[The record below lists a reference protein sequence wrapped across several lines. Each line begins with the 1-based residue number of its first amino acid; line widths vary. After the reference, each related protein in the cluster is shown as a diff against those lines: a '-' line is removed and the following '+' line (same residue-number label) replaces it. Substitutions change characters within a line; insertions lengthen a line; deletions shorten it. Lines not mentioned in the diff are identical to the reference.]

1 MLSVPA
7 LLMERSFLQLA
18 DGSPSGKYPKLRVT
32 AIKLLCGTNR
42 KLRESPLEPLRG
54 WMQIFQFD
62 EPDVHLFASLDAPRL
77 PLASSQRGYYWLKA

>member
-1 MLSVPA
+1 MHAFCTRPA
-7 LLMERSFLQLA
+7 NGAFIFTAA

-32 AIKLLCGTNR
+32 AIKLLSGTNR

-62 EPDVHLFASLDAPRL
+62 EPDAHLFASLEVAPGKQSAWIL
-77 PLASSQRGYYWLKA
+77 LA